1 MATFISKL
9 KRVCKDSNRHQFWLT
24 ITWFTTWNPFHIL
37 WAFGVTPPDH
47 SLFASVLMILESSMN
62 TKLMQITSWLPFVN
76 SILSPL
82 IGLDNISAGSIS
94 IGTTTKATLIFPCQV
109 ILRKSYSNFNVKPH
123 RPRKR
128 RRTILNFID
137 LFSLTIGSLPPVLI
151 FLPSWIKPEKQGCR
165 PSLDLSCIMPGLS
178 TAIFFQHSTPLL
190 VPNHLQLN
198 VQYRNATTYWT
209 TLPLIHTQYDSFH
222 WFRRCLSRRS
232 QSQKSGCRL
241 FST

>member
-9 KRVCKDSNRHQFWLT
+9 KRVCKDSNRHKFWLT

-151 FLPSWIKPEKQGCR
+151 FLPSWIKPELQGCS

-178 TAIFFQHSTPLL
+178 STHFFQHLIPLR
-190 VPNHLQLN
+190 VPNLRLLS
-198 VQYRNATTYWT
+198 VPCRNIITYLT
-209 TLPLIHTQYDSFH
+209 TLPLT
-222 WFRRCLSRRS
+222 RVT
-232 QSQKSGCRL
+232 L
-241 FST
+241 FVTVQTTWLFPSTLMLLI